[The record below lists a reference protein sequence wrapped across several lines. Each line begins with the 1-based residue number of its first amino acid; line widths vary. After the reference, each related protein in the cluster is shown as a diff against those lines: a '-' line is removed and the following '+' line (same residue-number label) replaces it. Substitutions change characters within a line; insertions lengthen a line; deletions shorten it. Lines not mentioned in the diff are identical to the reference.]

1 MNNDTRTIEQRFTE
15 VEASRRELEQVEA
28 RAEETR
34 NRNRK
39 LRADIKRINGETEE
53 LQERILKGRQTIQD
67 NVGAIEQIPNLREDI
82 EILNGLIAWQDNR
95 SKQANTIIKR
105 NF

>member
-34 NRNRK
+34 NRNTK
-39 LRADIKRINGETEE
+39 LRADIKRINGEIEE

-82 EILNGLIAWQDNR
+82 ERLRGLTAYQDNR
-95 SKQANTIIKR
+95 SKQFKTIIER
-105 NF
+105 GY

>member
-28 RAEETR
+28 RAED
-34 NRNRK
+34 NRSRARK
-39 LRADIKRINGETEE
+39 LRADIERINAETTE
-53 LQERILKGRQTIQD
+53 LEKRILKGSQTIHD
-67 NVGAIEQIPNLREDI
+67 NVGAIEEIPKLRENI
-82 EILNGLIAWQDNR
+82 ERLRGLIAWQDNR

-105 NF
+105 GY

>member
-15 VEASRRELEQVEA
+15 VEASRREFEQVEA

-39 LRADIKRINGETEE
+39 LRSDIKRINGEVEE
-53 LQERILKGRQTIQD
+53 LQERILKGRKTIQD